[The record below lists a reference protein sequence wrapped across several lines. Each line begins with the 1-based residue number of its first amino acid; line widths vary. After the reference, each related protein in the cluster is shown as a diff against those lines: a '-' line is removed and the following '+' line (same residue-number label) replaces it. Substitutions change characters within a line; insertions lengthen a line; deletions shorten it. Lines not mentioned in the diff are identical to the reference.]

1 MVIVVAVLTG
11 CIPPPAIIEKVS
23 AESPQ
28 ITAGPLP
35 LHPLN
40 CGTPDEFKICP
51 MPGHYHDAI
60 LIEPLPDSDPPD
72 PPELEA
78 PAAPQAP
85 LPAPMPPVP
94 PPPEAQ

>member
-11 CIPPPAIIEKVS
+11 CTPPPAIIEKPE
-23 AESPQ
+23 APQTIAASPQ
-28 ITAGPLP
+28 A

-51 MPGHYHDAI
+51 MATHYHDAI
-60 LIEPLPDSDPPD
+60 LVEPLPDSDPPD
-72 PPELEA
+72 SLELETTPPPPEV
-78 PAAPQAP
+78 P